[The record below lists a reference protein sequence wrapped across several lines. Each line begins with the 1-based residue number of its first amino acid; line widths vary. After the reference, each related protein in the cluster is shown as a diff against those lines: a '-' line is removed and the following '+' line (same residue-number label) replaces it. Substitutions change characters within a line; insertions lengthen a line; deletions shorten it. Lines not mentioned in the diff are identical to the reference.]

1 MRGILFTEYFDFVA
15 AQAGEEA
22 LEEVLAELDGK
33 ITGAYTSVGN
43 YSFAEFANIHTL
55 LCSKLDASPED
66 MARQYGENLLHRFR
80 DLFPSYFED
89 VANGIVF
96 LEKVGDHIHEEV
108 MKLYPDAKPPV
119 IKVQRINGEP
129 SFLIYQSHRPLA
141 AVSEGLA
148 SECLRFFG
156 DPYKLGQQFKS
167 GDAIK
172 FPLEP
177 IGG

>member
-1 MRGILFTEYFDFVA
+1 MRGLLFTEYFDFVA
-15 AQAGEEA
+15 AEAGDVV
-22 LEEVLAELDGK
+22 LEEVLGELDGA

-43 YSFAEFANIHTL
+43 YSFSEFANIHTL
-55 LCSKLDASPED
+55 LYTKLDASPED
-66 MARQYGENLLHRFR
+66 MARQFGENLLGRFR
-80 DLFPSYFED
+80 DMFPSYFD
-89 VANGIVF
+89 GVQTGIEF
-96 LEKVGDHIHEEV
+96 LEKVGAHIHEEV

-119 IKVQRINGEP
+119 IEVERINGEP
-129 SFLIYQSHRPLA
+129 SFLVYQSHRPLA

-156 DPYKLGQQFKS
+156 DPYKLGEQFKS

-177 IGG
+177 IDD